1 MRKNGIGENNE
12 FPELVSMNQS
22 TRTTGHIPMMSK
34 GSKDAVTVKPTDQII
49 CKWIHPNQ
57 PKQCSIFHKFGERIY
72 RDTVNLG

>member
-34 GSKDAVTVKPTDQII
+34 GSKDAVTIKPTDQII
-49 CKWIHPNQ
+49 CKWTMHNTSKPAKTMQ
-57 PKQCSIFHKFGERIY
+57 YFSQVRRK
-72 RDTVNLG
+72 DL